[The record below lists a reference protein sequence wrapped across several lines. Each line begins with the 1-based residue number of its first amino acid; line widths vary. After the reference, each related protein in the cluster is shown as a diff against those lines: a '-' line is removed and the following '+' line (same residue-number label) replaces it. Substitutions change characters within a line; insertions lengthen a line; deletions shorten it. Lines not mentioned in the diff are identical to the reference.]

1 VCEPPA
7 PKYDAEAAD
16 RGPWA
21 INVVLPWIDGMS
33 ITGRSNVSGV
43 IGHRDLDEV
52 APLLR
57 GVLHAYAFWVALG
70 AATAL
75 VAVAPAGDA
84 RVAAG
89 VYGAALC
96 ALFAVSGLYHRWRWD
111 LRWRP
116 LLRRLDHGT
125 IFVFIAAS
133 WTPLALLVLSG
144 PLAVIVLVTVWVGAL
159 AGIVRAVA
167 WVSAPRV
174 VVAASY
180 VAVGWAAGI
189 GLPELLDRLPTAP
202 VVLLGVGGAL
212 YMAGAV
218 VYAAR
223 KPNPWPRTFGFH
235 EVFHTLVILAAATQF
250 VAIAGW
256 IVPLAATG

>member
-1 VCEPPA
+1 
-7 PKYDAEAAD
+7 
-16 RGPWA
+16 
-21 INVVLPWIDGMS
+21 MS
-33 ITGRSNVSGV
+33 ATGRSNVSRA
-43 IGHRDLDEV
+43 IRHRDLDEV

-70 AATAL
+70 AAAAL
-75 VAVAPAGDA
+75 VAVAPAGEA
-84 RVAAG
+84 RVAAS

-111 LRWRP
+111 PRWRP

-125 IFVFIAAS
+125 IVVFIAAS
-133 WTPLALLVLSG
+133 WTPVALLVLSQA
-144 PLAVIVLVTVWVGAL
+144 LAVIVLVTVWVGAL

-167 WVSAPRV
+167 WISAPRV

-180 VAVGWAAGI
+180 VAVGCAAAI
-189 GLPELLDRLPTAP
+189 GLPETADRLPITP
-202 VVLLGVGGAL
+202 VVLLGAGGTL
-212 YMAGAV
+212 YMVGAA

-223 KPNPWPRTFGFH
+223 RPNPWPRTFGFH

-250 VAIAGW
+250 VAMAGW